1 MNDVDKYLAAQPDD
15 VRASLE
21 RLRATIKSAAPAAE
35 EKISYRMPMFMHH
48 GMLVSYAAFKNHC
61 SFFVMSGKLLSDYEK
76 ELARFVTTKGSIHF
90 TVEKPLPV
98 TLIRKLVKARVAQ
111 NEAKLKAKQAKKSK
125 KK

>member
-1 MNDVDKYLAAQPDD
+1 
-15 VRASLE
+15 
-21 RLRATIKSAAPAAE
+21 
-35 EKISYRMPMFMHH
+35 
-48 GMLVSYAAFKNHC
+48 
-61 SFFVMSGKLLSDYEK
+61 MSGKLLSDYEK